1 METIAII
8 LAVIQVI
15 IFYKWFV
22 RAIEMDTDYLWI
34 EPSIIAVFIILQI
47 LLLN

>member
-15 IFYKWFV
+15 IFFKWIV
-22 RAIEMDTDYLWI
+22 RVIEMNSDYLWI
-34 EPSIIAVFIILQI
+34 EPSIIAVFIVLQV